1 MPANAIEAGARKRG
15 FLSGVNKRGE
25 QKKNKCEVHVT
36 SEV

>member
-25 QKKNKCEVHVT
+25 QKNKCEVHVT

>member
-25 QKKNKCEVHVT
+25 QKK
-36 SEV
+36 

>member
-15 FLSGVNKRGE
+15 FLSGVNKRE
-25 QKKNKCEVHVT
+25 KKKCEVHMT